1 MVKILPLKVKY
12 LGLVI
17 DRHLTWKEHIT
28 SKRRTLNQRLRE
40 LYRLVCPRSPLSLHL
55 KLLLYKTFLR
65 PIWSY
70 GIQLFGS
77 AKSTNIKNI
86 QVFQS
91 KFLRLITG
99 APFYVTNHTLHND
112 LKLPYIQ
119 DYAKSLF
126 TSFFGKLLDH
136 QNPNISSL
144 HRRRFPEVRRL
155 KRRWSRDLL
164 N

>member
-1 MVKILPLKVKY
+1 MVKRESVVKILPLKVKY

-99 APFYVTNHTLHND
+99 APFLQLITRCTTTLNYLSGLRKITIHF
-112 LKLPYIQ
+112 
-119 DYAKSLF
+119 LF
-126 TSFFGKLLDH
+126 RK
-136 QNPNISSL
+136 IA
-144 HRRRFPEVRRL
+144 
-155 KRRWSRDLL
+155 
-164 N
+164 